1 MPSPL
6 DFGGRVIAC
15 DSLAGPNQMR
25 GAMDNI
31 AGLLSLFLIGAAFL
45 SSCNAP
51 EAPKGSAP
59 SPIIIMSE

>member
-1 MPSPL
+1 
-6 DFGGRVIAC
+6 
-15 DSLAGPNQMR
+15 
-25 GAMDNI
+25 MDNI

-59 SPIIIMSE
+59 PHIIMMSE

>member
-1 MPSPL
+1 MPCPL
-6 DFGGRVIAC
+6 ACGGRVIAC
-15 DSLAGPNQMR
+15 DSLAGPNQRR

-59 SPIIIMSE
+59 ADVIIMSK